1 MMKIPSTVAAPARF
15 VPPFLLTPL
24 VSRAFMQVMRAHP
37 GLFERLGEYVNKRF
51 GFSPSDLPFMFVV
64 EPSRPAI
71 TVFRKDAQVETDAA
85 IDGPLVM
92 LLALLEGKLDGDA
105 LFFSRD
111 ITVTGDME
119 AMLALRNALDD
130 CNVDLP
136 VDLGKAAGP
145 FASLIQNVANY
156 VRDKALNVKAQGQG
170 ESTWN

>member
-1 MMKIPSTVAAPARF
+1 MKIPSAVAAPARL
-15 VPPFLLTPL
+15 VPPFLLTPI
-24 VSRAFMQVMRAHP
+24 VSRVFMQVIRAHP
-37 GLFERLGEYVNKRF
+37 ALFERLGDYVDKRF

-64 EPSRPAI
+64 EPGKPAI
-71 TVFRKDAQVETDAA
+71 SVFRKDRQVETDAA

-136 VDLGKAAGP
+136 ADLGSGAGP
-145 FASLIQNVANY
+145 FAPIVRSIASY
-156 VRDKALNVKAQGQG
+156 IRDKALNADSQAPG
-170 ESTWN
+170 ERSWN

>member
-1 MMKIPSTVAAPARF
+1 MMKIPPAVAAPARL

-24 VSRAFMQVMRAHP
+24 ISRVFLQVIRAHP
-37 GLFERLGEYVNKRF
+37 GLFERLGDYVDKRF

-64 EPSRPAI
+64 EPARPTI
-71 TVFRKDAQVETDAA
+71 TVMRKDTAVETDAA

-136 VDLGKAAGP
+136 ADLGKAAGP
-145 FASLIQNVANY
+145 FAPLVQNIAGY
-156 VRDKALNVKAQGQG
+156 LRDKALNIKKADQG
-170 ESTWN
+170 ERAWN

>member
-1 MMKIPSTVAAPARF
+1 MMKIPQAVAGPARL
-15 VPPFLLTPL
+15 VPPFLLNAL
-24 VSRAFMQVMRAHP
+24 VSRVFRQVINEHP

-51 GFSPSDLPFMFVV
+51 GFRPSDLPFAFLV
-64 EPSRPAI
+64 EPGIPRIS
-71 TVFRKDAQVETDAA
+71 VLKSDVELAVDAA
-85 IDGPLVM
+85 IEGPLVM

-136 VDLGKAAGP
+136 VDLGRSAGP
-145 FASLIQNVANY
+145 FAPV
-156 VRDKALNVKAQGQG
+156 VRGLAGYIREKALGSEVQ
-170 ESTWN
+170 SWN

>member
-1 MMKIPSTVAAPARF
+1 MMKIPSAVAAPARL

-24 VSRAFMQVMRAHP
+24 FSRVFLQVIREHP
-37 GLFERLGEYVNKRF
+37 GLFERLGEYVDKRF

-71 TVFRKDAQVETDAA
+71 SVFRKGAQVVTDAA

-130 CNVDLP
+130 CDVDLP
-136 VDLGKAAGP
+136 SDLGKGAGP
-145 FASLIQNVANY
+145 FAPI
-156 VRDKALNVKAQGQG
+156 VRSIASYIREKALSAETPAEG
-170 ESTWN
+170 ERKWN

>member
-1 MMKIPSTVAAPARF
+1 MMKIPSTVAIPARF

-24 VSRAFMQVMRAHP
+24 VSRIFRQIIRVHP
-37 GLFERLGEYVNKRF
+37 GLFERLGDYVDKRF
-51 GFSPSDLPFMFVV
+51 CFSPSDLPFAFVV
-64 EPSRPAI
+64 EPARPAI
-71 TVFRKDAQVETDAA
+71 TVMRKDAAIESDAA
-85 IDGPLVM
+85 IEGPLVM

-136 VDLGKAAGP
+136 TDLGKAAGL
-145 FASLIQNVANY
+145 FAPLVENIAGY
-156 VRDKALNVKAQGQG
+156 VRDKALNGKTSDQG
-170 ESTWN
+170 ERTWN

>member
-1 MMKIPSTVAAPARF
+1 MMKIPPAVAAPAWL
-15 VPPFLLTPL
+15 VPPFLLNRI
-24 VSRAFMQVMRAHP
+24 VSRVFLQVIRAHP
-37 GLFERLGEYVNKRF
+37 GLFERLGDYVDKRF

-71 TVFRKDAQVETDAA
+71 TVMRKDTVVETDAA

-136 VDLGKAAGP
+136 ADLSKAAGP
-145 FASLIQNVANY
+145 FAPIVQNIAGY
-156 VRDKALNVKAQGQG
+156 VRDKALKVNEPDQRERA
-170 ESTWN
+170 WN

>member
-1 MMKIPSTVAAPARF
+1 MMKIPPAVAAPARL

-24 VSRAFMQVMRAHP
+24 VSRVFLQVIRAHP
-37 GLFERLGEYVNKRF
+37 GLFERLGDYVDKRF
-51 GFSPSDLPFMFVV
+51 GFSPSDLPFLFVV
-64 EPSRPAI
+64 EPARPAI
-71 TVFRKDAQVETDAA
+71 TVLRKDTAVETDAA

-145 FASLIQNVANY
+145 FAPIIQNIAGY
-156 VRDKALNVKAQGQG
+156 VRDKALNVKGSDQG
-170 ESTWN
+170 ERTWN